1 MLKEDTMS
9 ISDGMLA
16 EFDME
21 MPNTRKVLERCPE
34 DKYGWKPHDKSFS
47 MGALASHIAN
57 MGAWGAM
64 TITNDSFDYAPAGAP
79 PYKEDVYQTRQDLL
93 ARFDKTIGD
102 FRAALAGASDAD
114 MMKTWSLLAGGQA

>member
-9 ISDGMLA
+9 ISEGMLA

-47 MGALASHIAN
+47 MGALASHIASRY
-57 MGAWGAM
+57 M
-64 TITNDSFDYAPAGAP
+64 IF
-79 PYKEDVYQTRQDLL
+79 L
-93 ARFDKTIGD
+93 
-102 FRAALAGASDAD
+102 RAS
-114 MMKTWSLLAGGQA
+114 